1 MKIGFIEPHLKLFG
15 GIRHV
20 LEIGNELV
28 RLGHDVR
35 LYIPRGQENRCHWME
50 CLPEVRY
57 LGAPE
62 ADALDAIVF
71 NNEPDFAWLDRF
83 ASARLKVYWLLH
95 FAWLYDKAFSWLS
108 YRCPVDVHLAESRW
122 IAQCLQREIGVRA
135 VVINSGVNPRH
146 FRPLAMAKTYE
157 VLCYGDRERD
167 WKGTGDIEAAC
178 RLLDLPL
185 EKYDGKGIP
194 QERMA
199 EEYGRAKVFVH
210 GSWYEGFGLPG
221 LEALACGVPLVTTD
235 SGGPRD
241 YAFHEQTALIV
252 PPRDPRAMADA
263 IRRLR
268 GDPDLAAR
276 LVHQGLDLVARQFQ
290 WPAKARELER
300 VLAHAL
306 ELGDATAAEP
316 PRAGPAAAVAAPT
329 HIAVAAPR
337 SPGAG
342 RMLNAALRAATS
354 ELVVVGD
361 DDPPAVAAAY
371 AALCAHGDRAALACV
386 ATGALGELP
395 PFSHAPAC
403 RGYVARRTPAL
414 RSGGF
419 GEGLQG
425 YDGTEDFLLWN
436 LWWHGFTVLGPVAR
450 TVREPPRN
458 QHLLRTFAALGAAHA
473 RFLYGIPR
481 TKTASLRPYGVEASW
496 ARGPCSVPELSY
508 EEALALLPERPL
520 QELLTQLEQRRA
532 LPFDLKS
539 LWRELDPSVASLV
552 RSERERRVARD
563 ELMRD
568 VRAEKQRN
576 AEALRQLEESYSAGQ
591 AQWNQ
596 LLAERELV
604 RATLAEQAERLRA
617 TARDTWN
624 VAVLIVGSSLGLWL
638 ATRAGWPRIGTP
650 LATQV
655 LSAAAVATL
664 LQVAWQAAWSLL
676 GTAGRGLEGAG

>member
-290 WPAKARELER
+290 GPATARERER
-300 VLAHAL
+300 CWRTRSSSAMR
-306 ELGDATAAEP
+306 P
-316 PRAGPAAAVAAPT
+316 RQSRRAGPAAAVAAPT
-329 HIAVAAPR
+329 HIAAACR
-337 SPGAG
+337 TAQPGCRTGAE
-342 RMLNAALRAATS
+342 RALRAATS

-361 DDPPAVAAAY
+361 DDPPAV
-371 AALCAHGDRAALACV
+371 LLRTRRSGAHGDRAAPACV
-386 ATGALGELP
+386 ATGALGELLL
-395 PFSHAPAC
+395 FSHGAGVPRLRGAPHAGVALGRFRRGAC
-403 RGYVARRTPAL
+403 RVTMALRTSCSGTCGGTASPCWARWRERSASHLAISISCARSRRWARRTP
-414 RSGGF
+414 GF
-419 GEGLQG
+419 S
-425 YDGTEDFLLWN
+425 
-436 LWWHGFTVLGPVAR
+436 
-450 TVREPPRN
+450 
-458 QHLLRTFAALGAAHA
+458 
-473 RFLYGIPR
+473 
-481 TKTASLRPYGVEASW
+481 TAS
-496 ARGPCSVPELSY
+496 RGPRRRRCDRM
-508 EEALALLPERPL
+508 AW
-520 QELLTQLEQRRA
+520 RRA
-532 LPFDLKS
+532 G
-539 LWRELDPSVASLV
+539 
-552 RSERERRVARD
+552 RVAR
-563 ELMRD
+563 
-568 VRAEKQRN
+568 
-576 AEALRQLEESYSAGQ
+576 
-591 AQWNQ
+591 
-596 LLAERELV
+596 
-604 RATLAEQAERLRA
+604 
-617 TARDTWN
+617 ARCP
-624 VAVLIVGSSLGLWL
+624 S
-638 ATRAGWPRIGTP
+638 
-650 LATQV
+650 
-655 LSAAAVATL
+655 
-664 LQVAWQAAWSLL
+664 
-676 GTAGRGLEGAG
+676 